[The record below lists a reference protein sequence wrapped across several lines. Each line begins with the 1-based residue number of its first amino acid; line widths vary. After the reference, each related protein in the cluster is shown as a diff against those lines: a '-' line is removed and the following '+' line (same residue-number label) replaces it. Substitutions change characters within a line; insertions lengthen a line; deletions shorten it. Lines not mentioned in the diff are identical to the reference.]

1 MGNLAEI
8 RNRFIPILK
17 VVVDQYDGRVPGGY
31 PHIVD
36 NVNAGMIGLEIDPNY
51 ALYITEDNDGIFAEL
66 YRREPRLDSRATASR
81 QKYGGAPN
89 NDRRRVVDTLTDQE
103 LRNLV
108 AELKTAYNMQPAL
121 IYTIDN

>member
-8 RNRFIPILK
+8 RNRFVPILK
-17 VVVDQYDGRVPGGY
+17 VVANQYHGRVPEGY
-31 PHIVD
+31 PHIID
-36 NVNAGMIGLEIDPNY
+36 NVDAGMVGLELDPNY
-51 ALYITEDNDGIFAEL
+51 AVYITEDNDGLFAEF

-108 AELKTAYNMQPAL
+108 AELKTAFNNQPGL
-121 IYTIDN
+121 IYITDD

>member
-8 RNRFIPILK
+8 RNRFVPILR
-17 VVVDQYDGRVPGGY
+17 VVANQYQGRVPEGY

-36 NVNAGMIGLEIDPNY
+36 NVDSGMVGLELDPNY
-51 ALYITEDNDGIFAEL
+51 AVYITEDNDGVFAEL
-66 YRREPRLDSRATASR
+66 YRREPRIDSRATASR

-89 NDRRRVVDTLTDQE
+89 SDRRRVVDTLTDQE

-108 AELKTAYNMQPAL
+108 AELKNSFNTQPGL
-121 IYTIDN
+121 IYITDD